1 MGDWSRSDILTL
13 VLVII
18 GVVGLLQIRE
28 IHDFVLGPQD
38 ESRTIKFFR
47 LVAAF
52 LVAMVLWAGVS
63 NLLHRPV
70 TSSGPNPQPE
80 TGKEPNP
87 QPRPKPE
94 PVPTPP
100 KPQPVIPMQG
110 EAAAAYAD
118 FSGVPIQTKN
128 MSVTPSSNFVS
139 NANHQFG
146 GSWRIAAQ
154 GSGFS
159 ATLNAPRGGKYAL
172 VVAHLSSLWDSP
184 FGGCRG
190 NGYSPVTITLNSAT
204 VAGDYDAAENHGG
217 SHAMV
222 TDRWVI
228 STHAGKN
235 VLRWTLGAGCT
246 QYWIHRIELQSIDA
260 PD

>member
-1 MGDWSRSDILTL
+1 
-13 VLVII
+13 
-18 GVVGLLQIRE
+18 
-28 IHDFVLGPQD
+28 
-38 ESRTIKFFR
+38 
-47 LVAAF
+47 
-52 LVAMVLWAGVS
+52 MVLWVGAS
-63 NLLHRPV
+63 NLLHRLV
-70 TSSGPNPQPE
+70 TSSGSDQPV
-80 TGKEPNP
+80 GNEPNT
-87 QPRPKPE
+87 QPITKPE
-94 PVPTPP
+94 HVRPTPP

-118 FSGVPIQTKN
+118 FSGVPIQAKN
-128 MSVTPSSNFVS
+128 MSVTPGSNFVS

-154 GSGFS
+154 GGGFS
-159 ATLNAPRGGKYAL
+159 AELNVPRGGKYAL

-228 STHAGKN
+228 STHAGEN
-235 VLRWTLGAGCT
+235 VLRWTLGTGCT
-246 QYWIHRIELQSIDA
+246 QYWIHRIELQWVGA
-260 PD
+260 P